1 MGWLG
6 LIGAPAAAFI
16 GVALAS
22 RALLPLLLSWHLV
35 DHPNHRSSHAAP
47 TPRGG
52 GIAVMAVLLV
62 LALPLAL
69 LGGAPGL
76 LPLLGAA
83 AALALVS
90 LADDRRSLG
99 VVPRI
104 AAQGAAAALAVWVAA
119 QHWPP
124 PPAWAPALLL
134 APLAWLALL
143 WFVNLFN
150 FMDGIDGITGTQCVA
165 IGLGAALVV
174 ASHVQPV
181 GEAAPLAGAAL
192 QGGLLI
198 AAAAAGFLTINWSPA
213 RVFLGDVGSIP
224 LGFLCGA
231 LLLALAALGHPA
243 AALILPAYSVLD
255 ATVTLLRRWARGEKL
270 TQAHR
275 SHAYQKAALSGL
287 GHGAICRRIAGLN
300 LALVGLA
307 LASPFAPL
315 LTLAA
320 GYGLAGGLYLAFDR
334 RVAAAAVRP

>member
-22 RALLPLLLSWHLV
+22 RALLPLLLSWHLI
-35 DHPNHRSSHAAP
+35 DHPNHRSSHVAP

-52 GIAVMAVLLV
+52 GIAVMAVLLT
-62 LALPLAL
+62 LASPFAWLA
-69 LGGAPGL
+69 GPPG
-76 LPLLGAA
+76 LPLLLAAA

-99 VVPRI
+99 VLPRI
-104 AAQGAAAALAVWVAA
+104 ATQGAAAAAAVWVAA

-124 PPAWAPALLL
+124 LPPFAPALLL

-165 IGLGAALVV
+165 IGLGSALVIASHIPPAGDAAAL
-174 ASHVQPV
+174 AS
-181 GEAAPLAGAAL
+181 AAL
-192 QGGLLI
+192 HAGLLI
-198 AAAAAGFLTINWSPA
+198 AAAAGGFLTINWSPA

-224 LGFLCGA
+224 LGFLCGT

-255 ATVTLLRRWARGEKL
+255 ATITLLRRWRRGENL

-275 SHAYQKAALSGL
+275 SHAYQKAAQSGL
-287 GHGAICRRIAGLN
+287 SHAAICRRIAALD

-307 LASPFAPL
+307 LASPFAPFAA
-315 LTLAA
+315 LAA
-320 GYGLAGGLYLAFDR
+320 AYGLTAWLYLAFDR
-334 RVAAAAVRP
+334 RVPAAALRP